1 MPSRGG
7 ERQPAGAEKIDSCLA
22 VCRKNECPLRTV
34 PIPGHYNV
42 ADWPSHLQKIRPGTN
57 VYKSN
62 KAGKQFETVFD
73 PFQKSWEIMSDAY
86 RGLRM
91 KLELLEREGPWI
103 WEEYEADELDAEAKE
118 EFVVNSLMMELEEL
132 ELVED
137 LEEPS
142 ESEDDVELA
151 AGRKRPRTE

>member
-1 MPSRGG
+1 MAIDNSASRCAV
-7 ERQPAGAEKIDSCLA
+7 ERGASVNLLGAEKIDSCLA

-91 KLELLEREGPWI
+91 KLELLEREGPWT
-103 WEEYEADELDAEAKE
+103 WEEYEDRRTGRRGEGRVRRQFADDG
-118 EFVVNSLMMELEEL
+118 V
-132 ELVED
+132 
-137 LEEPS
+137 
-142 ESEDDVELA
+142 
-151 AGRKRPRTE
+151 GRVGVGRGFGRAI